1 MASASL
7 THWDP
12 FRALRRRDEF
22 DDFFRDFFAR
32 GESDVI
38 EPAADV
44 SESNGEVTVKM
55 AVPGVEKEKIQI
67 SFDDGVLDV
76 HGETRK
82 ESKEE
87 KKNYY
92 RQEIRYG
99 AFRRCVSLPVS
110 VDVDKANASL
120 ANGML
125 TITMPKSKAPKGHQ
139 IKIAN

>member
-1 MASASL
+1 MASL

-12 FRALRRRDEF
+12 FRALRRREEF
-22 DDFFRDFFAR
+22 DDFFRNFFTR
-32 GESDVI
+32 SESDVI

-44 SESNGEVTVKM
+44 SESNGEITVKM

-67 SFDDGVLDV
+67 SVDDGMLDV

-82 ESKEE
+82 ETKEE

-99 AFRRCVSLPVS
+99 AFRRCVPLPVA
-110 VDVDKANASL
+110 VDVDKANASFSD
-120 ANGML
+120 GML

-139 IKIAN
+139 ITIR